1 MNFKSPRRYLHRGT
15 TIIRTLG
22 NLWPYLL
29 PLMCALG
36 ILQGAAQAATDIAT
50 APVNFLVSA
59 QVKPNIYFI
68 LDDSGSMVW
77 SYVGDEVVDRGYE
90 KAIGYRSALCNK
102 IYYNPAVKYPV
113 PVKADGSFYPQQS
126 FKAAQYDGFSA
137 DSVTVDLSSSFM
149 AWRTSETKPAVPN
162 TPDTVK
168 YRDDCTGPAGKCT
181 SSGSNDFAN
190 VAEKA
195 YYYIYKGNNP
205 GSLGDGSP
213 SDPCLDHD
221 PSSNWTKVTVD
232 SPSEPGGIDETT
244 NFANW
249 FSYHRTRIL
258 TMKTAL
264 GRAFRDLNEQFRVG
278 FSTIGDRGVA
288 DSPGFLKIADFNSEQ
303 KTKFYN
309 KLYAINPLSSTPLRA
324 ALSKAGRLYSGKL
337 LTGTDDP
344 VQYSCQQN
352 FTVLSTDGYWNTSW
366 EYGSYGPKQID
377 GKTDVGDQDKF
388 LPAPMADGNSGT
400 GLINAARLTLTALP
414 SSADNLRGISSIK
427 VNDKELLIRGF
438 TVNFTANPDADL
450 AMLAWDIEYLLKN
463 AGYRAV
469 AQGTTV
475 YLIAPDTANVT
486 GSPVV
491 TVSGGVAVA
500 VTPFQIMSAPGR
512 LSNTLADVAAYYFQ
526 TDLRQPSLSNC
537 GSSVDL
543 CANNVPVPDGMAG
556 GPHQHMVTHT
566 VALAASGS
574 LRYQE
579 NYLEA
584 TSGDFRDIVNHKRS
598 WPDPIFFTGPERIDD
613 LWHAA
618 VNGGGR
624 YFNVSSPEQLAN
636 ALSQTMANI
645 RAAIGAAAAAAT
657 SNQEPAEG
665 DSMLFATRYRS
676 IYWDGELDARTI
688 NLTDGSVSTRPVWTA
703 SSKLDAKVGSNT
715 DTRTI
720 WYQSTTNPDTLKHFY
735 WSNLD
740 KDEQALFSSL
750 CGTTP
755 KLSQC
760 GNLSSD
766 DAKLVT
772 GEKLVNY
779 IRGQYEFEG
788 RLGNGTRFFRRR
800 DHVLGAVVNAQPLYV
815 GRPAFRYAD
824 DNYGEFRDK
833 VQVNRK
839 GTVYVAA
846 NDGMLHAFD
855 ATTGGE
861 NWALIPA
868 AVLPSMYRYADTSF
882 SQQFSYLLDGSPVA
896 GDVCPSTPTADSTI
910 THCAADQWRT
920 ILVGGLGAAGR
931 EFYALDITDPVAP
944 KALWRFGVSQSS
956 DIGYALGRP
965 LITKRHDG
973 RWVVVLTSG
982 YNNINPGSGQGVL
995 FVLDAYTGQLL
1006 QKISTEV
1013 GTAEGPAG
1021 LAQINGWV
1029 ENPMD
1034 NTSLHFYGGDLLGNI
1049 WRFDIDAPY
1058 PAEGGK
1064 ALPLAQLTRNS
1075 VKQPVTTR
1083 PELSEV
1089 RVGAQRSIAVTVGTG
1104 SYLGLGDA
1112 KDLSVQSIY
1121 SFRDDLGQ
1129 TGYEDIRTQLV
1140 EQQLSVVSGDVTQR
1154 TVTSN
1159 PVDWSSTST
1168 KRGWFLD
1175 LMVGG
1180 KLTGERVT
1188 LDPDQQQGILRIVT
1202 NTPDATACR
1211 PGAESW
1217 IYEIDY
1223 LTGAYIPN
1231 TEGKVI
1237 ARRVTTS
1244 ALTAGARTLK
1254 LGEKIVTLVT
1264 DERGKLS
1271 TVQGL
1276 APLPSVNPVRR
1287 VSWREL
1293 DE

>member
-1 MNFKSPRRYLHRGT
+1 MHLMNRFLRGLLLLISVVVSLHGV
-15 TIIRTLG
+15 
-22 NLWPYLL
+22 
-29 PLMCALG
+29 
-36 ILQGAAQAATDIAT
+36 AQAATDLAT
-50 APVNFLVSA
+50 APVNYLVSA

-126 FKAAQYDGFSA
+126 FTAAQYDGFSA

-149 AWRTSETKPAVPN
+149 AWRTSETRLSVP
-162 TPDTVK
+162 TIPSTVK
-168 YRDDCTGPAGKCT
+168 YREDCTGAFGKCT

-190 VAEKA
+190 VAERA
-195 YYYIYKGNNP
+195 YYYIYKGDKP
-205 GSLGDGSP
+205 GSLGDGSL
-213 SDPCLDHD
+213 SDPCLDRD
-221 PSSNWTKVTVD
+221 PSPHWTKVTVG
-232 SPSEPGGIDETT
+232 SKSGPGGTDETT

-288 DSPGFLKIADFNSEQ
+288 DSPGFLKIADFTAEQ
-303 KTKFYN
+303 RTKFYN
-309 KLYAINPLSSTPLRA
+309 KLYGINPLSSTPLRA
-324 ALSKAGRLYSGKL
+324 ALSKAGRLYAGKL
-337 LTGTDDP
+337 LTGSDDP

-366 EYGSYGPKQID
+366 EYGSYGPKQMD
-377 GKTDVGDQDKF
+377 GRTDVGDQDKS
-388 LPAPMADGNSGT
+388 LPAPMADGDSGA
-400 GLINAARLTLTALP
+400 GQINAARLELTALP
-414 SSADNLRGISSIK
+414 PSGSNPRGISSIK
-427 VNDKELLIRGF
+427 FNGKELLIRGF
-438 TVNFTANPDADL
+438 TVNVTTNPDADL
-450 AMLAWDIEYLLKN
+450 AMLAWNIEYLLKN

-491 TVSGGVAVA
+491 TVSDGVAVA

-512 LSNTLADVAAYYFQ
+512 LNNTLADVAAYYFQ

-537 GSSVDL
+537 GTSVDL
-543 CANNVPVPDGMAG
+543 CANNVPVPDGMTG
-556 GPHQHMVTHT
+556 GNHQHMVTHT

-584 TSGDFRDIVNHKRS
+584 TSGDFRDIVNGKRS
-598 WPDPIFFTGPERIDD
+598 WPDPIFSTGPERIDD

-665 DSMLFATRYRS
+665 DSLLFATRYRS
-676 IYWDGELDARTI
+676 VYWDGELEARSI

-703 SSKLDAKVGSNT
+703 SSKLDARVSVTT

-720 WYQSTTNPDTLKHFY
+720 WYQSMTNPGNLKRFY
-735 WSNLD
+735 WNTLD
-740 KDEQALFSSL
+740 AAEQALFSPL

-766 DAKLVT
+766 DRTLVT

-788 RLGNGTRFFRRR
+788 RLGNGTRFFRQR
-800 DHVLGAVVNAQPLYV
+800 DHVLGAVINAQPVYV

-833 VQVNRK
+833 VQANRP

-855 ATTGGE
+855 AATGEE
-861 NWALIPA
+861 NWAFIPA
-868 AVLPSMYRYADTSF
+868 AVLPGMYRYADTSF
-882 SQQFSYLLDGSPVA
+882 SQQFSYLLDGAPVA
-896 GDVCPSTPTADSTI
+896 GDVCPSTPTADSAI

-973 RWVVVLTSG
+973 RWVVVLSSG

-995 FVLDAYTGQLL
+995 FVLDAYTGRLL
-1006 QKISTEV
+1006 QKIGTEAGSV
-1013 GTAEGPAG
+1013 AEPAG

-1034 NTSLHFYGGDLLGNI
+1034 NTTLHFYGGDLLGNI
-1049 WRFDIDAPY
+1049 WRFDMDAPY
-1058 PAEGGK
+1058 PADGSK
-1064 ALPLAQLTRNS
+1064 ALRLAQLNRNG
-1075 VKQPVTTR
+1075 VKQSVTTR

-1089 RVGAQRSIAVTVGTG
+1089 RTGAQRSIVVTVGTG

-1129 TGYEDIRTQLV
+1129 TGYGDIRTQLV
-1140 EQQLSVVSGDVTQR
+1140 EQQLSVVSGHVNQR

-1175 LMVGG
+1175 LMVEG

-1231 TEGKVI
+1231 TEGRVI
-1237 ARRVTTS
+1237 ARRVATS
-1244 ALTAGARTLK
+1244 ALTAGARTIK
-1254 LGEKIVTLVT
+1254 LGEKIVTLIT